1 MYVGMYFHLVV
12 YSRMYYYY
20 TYYIQYMYMTHV
32 CIIHSN
38 TAFEAQ
44 LAPLAL
50 GRVGN
55 GMHVLILVAAVLL
68 LPGELSVI

>member
-1 MYVGMYFHLVV
+1 
-12 YSRMYYYY
+12 
-20 TYYIQYMYMTHV
+20 MYMTHV
-32 CIIHSN
+32 HIIIHS
-38 TAFEAQ
+38 TAIEAQ

-68 LPGELSVI
+68 LPGELSII

>member
-1 MYVGMYFHLVV
+1 
-12 YSRMYYYY
+12 
-20 TYYIQYMYMTHV
+20 MYMTHV
-32 CIIHSN
+32 HFIHS
-38 TAFEAQ
+38 TAIEAQ

-68 LPGELSVI
+68 LPGELSII

>member
-1 MYVGMYFHLVV
+1 
-12 YSRMYYYY
+12 
-20 TYYIQYMYMTHV
+20 MYMTHV

-44 LAPLAL
+44 LALLAL

-68 LPGELSVI
+68 LPGELSIIEIYFVLLYPSTIGSTT